1 MKRIRVV
8 KDKNFTTINN
18 EFIFNK
24 DMSLKAK
31 GLLCHLLAL
40 PNDWKLYVEE
50 VEKWHKDKRDS
61 VYTCFKELIKL
72 GYVERTQKRSDGKF
86 KGYDYTVYEK
96 PNTEKPNTEKPNTEK
111 PNTEKQQLLKTN
123 NTKNLIKLKTNS
135 NKTKGFEFETLEEL
149 NVEVWKKWREF
160 RTQQFR
166 TSYKPIG
173 EKAAIGK
180 LLRLSQG
187 CHEVQEQIVQ
197 QSIENGWKGLF
208 ELKGEKQ
215 SKIKQS
221 LSTWQEA
228 RNKING

>member
-24 DMSLKAK
+24 EMSLKAK

-96 PNTEKPNTEKPNTEK
+96 PNMEKPNTEKPNTEK
-111 PNTEKQQLLKTN
+111 PNTEKPKLLKTN

-149 NVEVWKKWREF
+149 NVEVWKKWKEF